1 MQKLYRAKEL
11 SEALSISKS
20 TIYLW
25 IKQGDFPQPTK
36 VGKNTSV
43 WTEGQINDWMEKV
56 ENNSLNKQGD

>member
-25 IKQGDFPQPTK
+25 IKQGSFPQPK
-36 VGKNTSV
+36 KIGKSASV

-56 ENNSLNKQGD
+56 ENNSLNN

>member
-25 IKQGDFPQPTK
+25 IKQGDFPQPLK
-36 VGKNTSV
+36 IGKSASV
-43 WTEGQINDWMEKV
+43 WTESQINDWMEKF
-56 ENNSLNKQGD
+56 ENNSLIK

>member
-25 IKQGDFPQPTK
+25 IKQGNFPEPLK
-36 VGKNTSV
+36 IGKNASV
-43 WTEGQINDWMEKV
+43 WSEGQINDWMEKV